1 MSQNSLHDV
10 IVVGGGPGGLSV
22 AYELTRRGLTPLV
35 LERTPQVGDVWR
47 NHYDGLCLNTLG
59 ALSGLPGNP
68 FPRAAGCFPSR
79 DDVVR
84 LLEGMPARGGFSVL
98 TGREITRVSRE
109 ASHDAWTVQEADGT
123 QHRGRA
129 VVMAT
134 GGSRV
139 PVLPQIEGIDSFR
152 GEFLHAS
159 QFRRAVDYAG
169 KTVLVIGSGNTA
181 AEIASRLSEHAT
193 RVYSA
198 VRTPPVILPKVAYGM
213 PLAVVGIAGRLLP
226 QGLIDALL
234 ARVQRWV
241 IGDLS
246 AHGLPYP
253 RDRLSR
259 KFSKTNVVPTLYV
272 QFAHDVRAGK
282 IHIAGPIRRI
292 EDGRVIVQGA
302 VDGAPARPDL
312 TLSPDVIIAGTGYRP
327 GLEALIDQPELF
339 TPLGKPVMTGARD
352 HPQAPGLFFM
362 GHTNPLSGQLREL
375 RIEATKIASVLAQRR
390 KGLTHYDR

>member
-1 MSQNSLHDV
+1 MSQNPLHDV

-22 AYELTRRGLTPLV
+22 AHELTRRGLTPLV

-47 NHYDGLCLNTLG
+47 NHYDGLCLNTPG

-68 FPRAAGCFPSR
+68 FPREAGRFPSR

-84 LLEGMPARGGFSVL
+84 LLEGMPARGGFQVR
-98 TGREITRVSRE
+98 TGREVTRVSRD
-109 ASHDAWTVQEADGT
+109 ASGDAWTVEEADGT

-139 PVLPQIEGIDSFR
+139 PVMPKIEGLDSFR

-159 QFRRAVDYAG
+159 QFRRAADYAG

-181 AEIASRLSEHAT
+181 AEIASRLSAYAT
-193 RVYSA
+193 QVYSA
-198 VRTPPVILPKVAYGM
+198 VRTPPVILPKVAYGV

-226 QGLIDALL
+226 QGFIDALL

-253 RDRLSR
+253 RERLSR

-282 IHIAGPIRRI
+282 VNITGPIRRI

-302 VDGAPARPDL
+302 VNGAPAQPDRVIEA
-312 TLSPDVIIAGTGYRP
+312 DVIIAGTGYRP
-327 GLEALIDQPELF
+327 GLESLIRLPDLF
-339 TPLGKPVMTGARD
+339 TPLGKPVVNGAKE
-352 HPQAPGLFFM
+352 HPAAPGLFFM
-362 GHTNPLSGQLREL
+362 GHTNPLSGQLRAL
-375 RIEATKIASVLAQRR
+375 RIEAEQIGGVLAGRLR
-390 KGLTHYDR
+390 G